1 MNKPAVKLEEQIISL
16 FSNLETELY
25 QGWVLKQTSCKM
37 IIYPLYGGSLTRQD
51 ISDRIKEC
59 EAVSRQKSLP
69 CEFRIV
75 DHTNY
80 YLASILEDNGYKR
93 HGYSIAERYI
103 NNHAAAPH
111 HNTNLIIHDP
121 KIHDSKI
128 HDPKIHDPKIIL
140 TKTTEKNRTE
150 KIIADDGSIV
160 GIRRQDLLYLP
171 DGNLSCKLK
180 INDIFQFAAE
190 NQISRIL
197 VNIPEDETLS
207 AHYQKSGFRKL
218 YLYHRYQKEE

>member
-1 MNKPAVKLEEQIISL
+1 MNKLAVKLEEQIISL

-25 QGWVLKQTSCKM
+25 QGWVLKQTSSKM

-51 ISDRIKEC
+51 ISDHIKKC
-59 EAVSRQKSLP
+59 ESVSRQKSLP

-75 DHTNY
+75 EHTNY

-93 HGYSIAERYI
+93 HDYSIAERYI
-103 NNHAAAPH
+103 NNYAAPH
-111 HNTNLIIHDP
+111 HNPNLIIHN
-121 KIHDSKI
+121 
-128 HDPKIHDPKIIL
+128 PKIHDPKIIL
-140 TKTTEKNRTE
+140 TKTAEKNKTK

-160 GIRRQDLLYLP
+160 GIQRQELLYLP

-197 VNIPEDETLS
+197 VNIRENETLS

-218 YLYHRYQKEE
+218 YLYHCYQKED